1 VERKKLFDRDVELQ
15 QFVMIRV
22 SAFESLLR
30 YRIELDA

>member
-22 SAFESLLR
+22 SGFELLR